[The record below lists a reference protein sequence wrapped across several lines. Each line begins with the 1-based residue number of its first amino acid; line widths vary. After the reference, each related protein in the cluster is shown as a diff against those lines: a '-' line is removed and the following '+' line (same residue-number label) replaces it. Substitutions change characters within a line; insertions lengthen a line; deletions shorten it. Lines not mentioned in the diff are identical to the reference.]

1 MNINIIPELRAV
13 VCPIFGT
20 ILYEFL
26 DKIVEWRNKV
36 DETGTILTI

>member
-1 MNINIIPELRAV
+1 MNIIILPDLMAV

-26 DKIVEWRNKV
+26 DKIVERGKKV
-36 DETGTILTI
+36 DETSVMLMI

>member
-26 DKIVEWRNKV
+26 DKIVERHKKV
-36 DETGTILTI
+36 DETSVMLMI